1 MDPYALKHALA
12 EVDDEIERADIDAN
26 NNPKKMDWAFK
37 ILLISEHKQLN
48 KNLQRLNDINS
59 SKR

>member
-37 ILLISEHKQLN
+37 ILLISELKQLN
-48 KNLQRLNDINS
+48 KTLERMTNNM
-59 SKR
+59 